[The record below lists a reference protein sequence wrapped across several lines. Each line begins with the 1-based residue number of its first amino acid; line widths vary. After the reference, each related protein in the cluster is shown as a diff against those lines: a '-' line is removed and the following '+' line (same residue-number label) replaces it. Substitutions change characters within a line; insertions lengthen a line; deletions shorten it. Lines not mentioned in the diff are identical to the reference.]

1 MGSIEPDLI
10 CIRASGV
17 CGEIWVSASMRMI
30 AHVVTCIIDP
40 LILIICYHPRSGVLG
55 FLSFLVATVLL
66 NFVCIFRE

>member
-1 MGSIEPDLI
+1 MGPIESDII

-17 CGEIWVSASMRMI
+17 CGGIWVSASTRMI

-40 LILIICYHPRSGVLG
+40 WILIVCYHPRSGVLG

-66 NFVCIFRE
+66 NSVCIFRK